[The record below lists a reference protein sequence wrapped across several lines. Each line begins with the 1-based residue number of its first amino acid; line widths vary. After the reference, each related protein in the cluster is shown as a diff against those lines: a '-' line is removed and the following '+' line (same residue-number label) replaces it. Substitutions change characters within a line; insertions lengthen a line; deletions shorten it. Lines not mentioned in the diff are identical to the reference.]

1 MRALS
6 WLSGLVLGLPG
17 LFVCFLSWPKLLY
30 QSLILNFARINFVQ
44 ERKQTKNPGFYLK
57 EKLEVSPF
65 NLFLSVIK
73 AGGRILE

>member
-44 ERKQTKNPGFYLK
+44 ERKQTKKPGFYSK